1 MGHGRLAASER
12 LLEAR
17 NFMSGWTRAKRLAV
31 EEAFYEFLGRCY
43 VNSKDAGRICL
54 REALFLGQVMFITQV
69 FDALEQGIFDIY
81 VLKSR
86 QLGIST
92 ICRALIIFL
101 LGIHRGLKG
110 AIVFDTDTNK
120 QESRAEMTV
129 MINDLPKSL
138 KFPRIISDNRMGL
151 TLGNDSKLLFMSAG
165 VKKTKTSGTLGRSVG
180 LSLAHCSELCS
191 WDNDEGLEAFR
202 QSLSDVNPDRL
213 YIYESTARGF
223 NAWFDLWEAARIDT
237 LHCKCI
243 FLGWW
248 SKPSQSIAQ
257 GTADFELYGKYP
269 PSAKEQEK
277 IKIVKEKYGHQV
289 TPEQLAWI
297 RRKMNPTAAVENGD
311 SDPDF
316 EGSNL
321 RIAEQCWHEEESFQQ
336 TGATF
341 FSPEVLTD
349 QTNKFVSNKF
359 KNYWF
364 MAGEEF
370 VNMRAYKARTIKES
384 ELKVWEEP
392 EIGGNYVV
400 SIDPAFGENERNDR
414 SSIQIVRCYADG
426 VDQVAEYS
434 SPLVTTRHLAWV
446 VAALL
451 GWYGEG
457 DNEIRYI
464 MELNGPGNAVFNAL
478 KDLQVYLRIGHK
490 MQEVREKGLT
500 DIFKNVQTYIY
511 TRSDSMSAGHNY
523 HWVSSQSRKVM
534 IMEALRDYVSNGTF
548 RIRSAELI
556 KEMNSVSRDGDTIE
570 APGSKK
576 DDKVVAAAMAVQCWL
591 EKIKISLMAQKRTR
605 EAEAAKKM
613 LSIKDQ
619 IQLFNQNHLEMFFS
633 QKRTARFRQQALVRK
648 RAWRYS

>member
-1 MGHGRLAASER
+1 
-12 LLEAR
+12 
-17 NFMSGWTRAKRLAV
+17 
-31 EEAFYEFLGRCY
+31 
-43 VNSKDAGRICL
+43 
-54 REALFLGQVMFITQV
+54 MFITQV
-69 FDALEQGIFDIY
+69 FDALEHGIFDIY

-120 QESRAEMTV
+120 QESRAEMVV
-129 MINDLPKSL
+129 MINDLPRSL
-138 KFPRIISDNRMGL
+138 KFPGIVGDNRMGL
-151 TLGNDSKLLFMSAG
+151 TLANDSKLLFMSAG

-223 NAWFDLWEAARIDT
+223 NGWFDLWESARADT
-237 LHCKCI
+237 THCKCI

-248 SKPSQSIAQ
+248 SKPSQMIPQ
-257 GTADFELYGKYP
+257 GTPDFELYGKYP
-269 PSAKEQEK
+269 PSGKEQEK

-289 TPEQLAWI
+289 TPEELAWI
-297 RRKMNPTAAVENGD
+297 RRKMNPAAAMENGD
-311 SDPDF
+311 SEPDF

-321 RIAEQCWHEEESFQQ
+321 RIAEQAWHEDEAFQQ

-349 QTNKFVSNKF
+349 QTNKFVNNKF

-364 MAGEEF
+364 MTGDEF
-370 VNMRAYKARTIKES
+370 VNMRAYRARTIKES

-392 EIGGNYVV
+392 EVGGCYVV
-400 SIDPAFGENERNDR
+400 AIDPAFGENEKNDR
-414 SSIQIVRCYADG
+414 SSVQIIRCYADG
-426 VDQVAEYS
+426 IDQVAEYA

-457 DNEIRYI
+457 NNEIRYI

-478 KDLQVYLRIGHK
+478 KDLQVYLRIGHQ
-490 MQEVREKGLT
+490 MREVQEKGLT

-511 TRSDSMSAGHNY
+511 TRADSMSAGHNY
-523 HWVSSQSRKVM
+523 HWVSNQGRKVM
-534 IMEALRDYVSNGTF
+534 IMETLRDYVSNGTF

-556 KEMNSVSRDGDTIE
+556 KEMNSVSRDGDSIE

-576 DDKVVAAAMAVQCWL
+576 DDKVVAAAMGCQCWL
-591 EKIKISLMAQKRTR
+591 EKVKVGLMAQKRTR
-605 EAEAAKKM
+605 DAEAAKKM
-613 LSIKDQ
+613 LSIRDQ
-619 IQLFNQNHLEMFFS
+619 VQLFNQNHLEMFFA
-633 QKRTARFRQQALVRK
+633 QKRSERYRAQALTR
-648 RAWRYS
+648 RQSWRYR

>member
-1 MGHGRLAASER
+1 MAGWSHEKREIV
-12 LLEAR
+12 EAG
-17 NFMSGWTRAKRLAV
+17 FYSFLSRARI
-31 EEAFYEFLGRCY
+31 F
-43 VNSKDAGRICL
+43 SKDSGDIV
-54 REALFLGQVMFITQV
+54 LGEHLYDGQIRFITEV
-69 FDALEQGIFDIY
+69 FDALENDIHKIY

-86 QLGIST
+86 QLGLST
-92 ICRALIIFL
+92 IARALTAFL
-101 LGIHRGLKG
+101 LGFHNGLKG
-110 AIVFDTDTNK
+110 ACVFDTSENRA
-120 QESRAEMTV
+120 ESRAELTSI
-129 MINDLPKSL
+129 INGLPRSL
-138 KFPRIISDNRMGL
+138 KFPTIASDNRSGIAL
-151 TLGNDSKLLFMSAG
+151 ANNSKILFLSAG
-165 VKKTKTSGTLGRSVG
+165 VKKTKTSGTLGRSLGV
-180 LSLAHCSELCS
+180 SLAHLSELCS
-191 WDNDEGLEAFR
+191 YDNDEGLEAFEN
-202 QSLSDVNPDRL
+202 SLSDVNPDRL

-223 NAWFDLWEAARIDT
+223 NAWFDMWENARKDT
-237 LHCKCI
+237 SHCKCI

-248 SKPSQSIAQ
+248 SKPSQSISKNSP
-257 GTADFELYGKYP
+257 DFQLYGLYP
-269 PSAKEQEK
+269 PSEKEAEK
-277 IKIVKEKYGHQV
+277 IKIVKEKYGYSI

-297 RRKMNPTAAVENGD
+297 RRKMNPAAAIEDAGD
-311 SDPDF
+311 AQPEF
-316 EGSNL
+316 EGSNT
-321 RIAEQCWHEEESFQQ
+321 RIQEQCWHEDEAFQQ

-349 QTNKFVSNKF
+349 QTNKFVNNKF

-392 EIGGNYVV
+392 EVGGCYVV
-400 SIDPAFGENERNDR
+400 SVDPAFGENERNDR
-414 SSIQIVRCYADG
+414 SSIQITRCYADG
-426 VDQVAEYS
+426 IDQVAEYS

-446 VAALL
+446 LAALL

-457 DNEIRYI
+457 TNEIRYI

-478 KDLQVYLRIGHK
+478 KDLQVYLRIGHQ
-490 MQEVREKGLT
+490 MREVQEKGLT

-523 HWVSSQSRKVM
+523 HWVSNQGRKVM
-534 IMEALRDYVSNGTF
+534 IMETLRDYVSNGTF

-591 EKIKISLMAQKRTR
+591 EKVKTNLMASKRTR

-619 IQLFNQNHLEMFFS
+619 VQLFNQNHLEMFFL
-633 QKRTARFRQQALVRK
+633 QKRGQRYRTQAVLRK
-648 RAWRYS
+648 AAWRYR

>member
-1 MGHGRLAASER
+1 ML
-12 LLEAR
+12 
-17 NFMSGWTRAKRLAV
+17 GWSHQKRIAV
-31 EEAFYEFLGRCY
+31 EEAFYDFLGRCY

-54 REALFLGQVMFITQV
+54 REALFLGQIMFITQV

-110 AIVFDTDTNK
+110 AIVFDTDNNK
-120 QESRAEMTV
+120 QESRSEMTV

-223 NAWFDLWEAARIDT
+223 NAWFDLWQGARADAT
-237 LHCKCI
+237 HCKCI

-248 SKPSQSIAQ
+248 SKPSQSIAKN
-257 GTADFELYGKYP
+257 TADFELYGKYP

-277 IKIVKEKYGHQV
+277 IKIVKDLYGHQV

-297 RRKMNPTAAVENGD
+297 RRRMNPAAAVENGD
-311 SDPDF
+311 SEPDF

-321 RIAEQCWHEEESFQQ
+321 RVAEQCWHEDEAFQQ

-349 QTNKFVSNKF
+349 QTNKFVNNKF

-364 MAGEEF
+364 MTGDEF

-384 ELKVWEEP
+384 ELRVWEEP
-392 EIGGNYVV
+392 EIGGSYVV
-400 SIDPAFGENERNDR
+400 AIDPAFGENEKNDR
-414 SSIQIVRCYADG
+414 SSIQIGRCYADG
-426 VDQVAEYS
+426 IDQVAEYS

-446 VAALL
+446 LAALL

-457 DNEIRYI
+457 HNETRYI
-464 MELNGPGNAVFNAL
+464 MELNGPGNAVFNAI
-478 KDLQVYLRIGHK
+478 KDLQVYLRIGHQ
-490 MQEVREKGLT
+490 MRDVQEKGLT

-523 HWVSSQSRKVM
+523 HWVSNQGRKVM
-534 IMEALRDYVSNGTF
+534 IMETLRDYVSNGTF

-576 DDKVVAAAMAVQCWL
+576 DDKVVAAAMLVQCWL
-591 EKIKISLMAQKRTR
+591 EKVKTSLMAQKRTR
-605 EAEAAKKM
+605 DAEAAKKM

-619 IQLFNQNHLEMFFS
+619 VQLFNQNHLEMFFAA
-633 QKRTARFRQQALVRK
+633 KRSERYQTQAVMRK
-648 RAWRYS
+648 RNWRYR